1 MTKEYQ
7 KLFIR
12 MMTSLFQTQ
21 QSVVDFFFKNRLNE
35 DTEHLISGH
44 IQYQVDLSEE
54 SRRDFIRTLKDLNKT
69 LQEIIYL
76 EKGDIIQLSI
86 TQEQVLRYLLSFIQ
100 GIQIKKE
107 ISNKVEVVT
116 EPTEPTEQTPLIT
129 ASSPVVWKN
138 KQGKGKLTK
147 TQEEILEF
155 VRKEPDCRTKDVMN
169 QFSVLSQ
176 RTVKRG
182 LKELNEEGKIAKR
195 IERGA
200 VYYSA
205 K

>member
-1 MTKEYQ
+1 
-7 KLFIR
+7 

-21 QSVVDFFFKNRLNE
+21 QSVVDLFFKNLLNE
-35 DTEHLISGH
+35 DTEHLIDGYIKH
-44 IQYQVDLSEE
+44 QVCLSEE

-76 EKGDIIQLSI
+76 EKGDVIQLSI

-100 GIQIKKE
+100 ENQTKKE

-116 EPTEPTEQTPLIT
+116 EPTNPIPSIPV
-129 ASSPVVWKN
+129 SPPVVLKTGR
-138 KQGKGKLTK
+138 GKGKLTK
-147 TQEEILEF
+147 TQEQILEF
-155 VRKEPDCRTKDVMN
+155 VRKEPDCRTKDVMT

-182 LKELNEEGKIAKR
+182 LKELSEEGRIAKR

>member
-1 MTKEYQ
+1 MTREYQ
-7 KLFIR
+7 KLFVR
-12 MMTSLFQTQ
+12 MMTPLFQAQ
-21 QSVVDFFFKNRLNE
+21 QSVVDLFFKNRLNE
-35 DTEHLISGH
+35 DIEHLINGH
-44 IQYQVDLSEE
+44 IQYWTCLSEE
-54 SRRDFIRTLKDLNKT
+54 SRRDFIRTLKDLNKI

-116 EPTEPTEQTPLIT
+116 EPTEPTPLIT
-129 ASSPVVWKN
+129 ASSPVVWKT

-147 TQEEILEF
+147 TQEQILEF